1 MKLVRCYISSFGK
14 LNDFSYDFNEK
25 LNVIKQDN
33 GWGKSTLATFIKAMF
48 YGLNDSKRN
57 VADNERT
64 KFRPWNSTQKFG
76 GYVCFTWKDKEF
88 RLERFFAQKESEDT
102 VRLFDEKTGKEFTNL
117 DNLGKRIFEIDEDG
131 FLSTTYFSQKDFQIK
146 SNTSITDKFNSVV
159 EMQDS
164 FSYDKAITKLEEKAK
179 SYSRTGD
186 RGIIPETKRRIFEL
200 ESEIKKIENDL
211 DTITKLKQVIAL
223 NTTKLTVLEKQNN
236 LLSDEIVKASRL
248 ETIAIKKEQ
257 YDKNLIKKQEL
268 ESILS
273 SANEILSGSIVDKN
287 QIEYFENQ
295 NQKLITI
302 DANIENINKDI
313 LRFSQNT
320 EKPQKDSSKGFK
332 VLGLSLGGIFGIICL
347 ILSLTNGFNL
357 LPIIFLVLAGAS
369 IIVPFVLPKSNSNK
383 TNSFD
388 EILSIKQNELV
399 ELTNQK
405 TQILTEIDSYLSKF
419 KIDTSL
425 DRRSALLTIQKVI
438 EKKCDIEKDLS
449 AVNLELKNID
459 IKEFENIGLEK
470 VENLDLLKIQLKK
483 GQEEY
488 SILSR
493 ETEVKRSDLRY
504 YEDSFNTLCDL
515 ESQKEELIVKQKEA
529 EEHLSIIKQTIKFLK
544 LADEKL
550 KIKYKMPLQNSLTK
564 YFNYIDGANRKVNI
578 DIDFNV
584 TIEEYGEQK
593 VKDYYSRGYQNLIDI
608 CKRFALV
615 DVLFTG
621 EKPFIILD
629 DPFYNLDENKIN
641 LALDLIEKLSNDYQ
655 ILYLVCHQSRVKGN
669 E

>member
-48 YGLNDSKRN
+48 YGLNDSRKK

-76 GYVCFTWKDKEF
+76 GYVCFSWKDKEF
-88 RLERFFAQKESEDT
+88 RLERFFGQKESEDT

-159 EMQDS
+159 EVEDS
-164 FSYDKAITKLEEKAK
+164 FSYDNAISKLEEKAK

-223 NTTKLTVLEKQNN
+223 NTTKLTALEKQNN

-248 ETIAIKKEQ
+248 EAIAIKKEQ
-257 YDKNLIKKQEL
+257 YNKNLIKKQEL

-273 SANEILSGSIVDKN
+273 SANEVLNECIVDKN

-313 LRFSQNT
+313 LRFSQNA
-320 EKPQKDSSKGFK
+320 EKPQKNSSKGFK
-332 VLGLSLGGIFGIICL
+332 VLGLSLGAIFGIICL

-515 ESQKEELIVKQKEA
+515 ESQKEELILKQKET

-593 VKDYYSRGYQNLIDI
+593 VKDYYSKGYQNLIDI